1 MENLPDFGKIS
12 FAHHSQQA
20 YDLVFPNA
28 IKSELAFLKYVL
40 AYNRP
45 LNVQEVNNF
54 IKSN

>member
-45 LNVQEVNNF
+45 LNVQEVIF
-54 IKSN
+54 SFE